1 MFYKHIFLVIYVTVS
16 DILGL
21 VESKSE
27 IWFLTFLQFLLC

>member
-1 MFYKHIFLVIYVTVS
+1 MDHIAQFRVLNPYVTVS

-27 IWFLTFLQFLLC
+27 I

>member
-1 MFYKHIFLVIYVTVS
+1 MPIFLIIVTVS

-27 IWFLTFLQFLLC
+27 IQFLTFLQFVLC

>member
-1 MFYKHIFLVIYVTVS
+1 MNYGYPRIQSYFRISIIVTVS

-27 IWFLTFLQFLLC
+27 I